1 MHEFVDETFQPET
14 SGEKILSIQ
23 ASLNGFSF
31 SIVCPKQEKLLYFKD
46 ITLKI
51 SNKNLLARHFE
62 SLFSEETILQN
73 NFDKIVLFYHSQ
85 NFTLVPKQ
93 LYQKRLNKEITP
105 LLFENDDKSTWI
117 NNSIAT
123 PEAELLFAIPESFM
137 QTINEHLPS
146 AQITHPLYQLIEQ
159 NGSSEAA
166 QKLLLLFNSNH
177 FSLALFS
184 QNELKLINNFSF
196 KHPNDVVYFI
206 LTVLRQFTISAKDI
220 TTLYAGKTNAH
231 TGLEDLLQ
239 KHFPQSTPISAG
251 IAIPPFIDKALITKN
266 ISLFL

>member
-14 SGEKILSIQ
+14 TGEKILSIQ

-31 SIVCPKQEKLLYFKD
+31 SIVCPIQKKLLYFKD

-51 SNKNLLARHFE
+51 SNQNLLARHFE
-62 SLFSEETILQN
+62 SLFAEETILQN
-73 NFDKIVLFYHSQ
+73 NFEQIFLVYHAQ
-85 NFTLVPKQ
+85 NFTLVPEHIYQNQ
-93 LYQKRLNKEITP
+93 LDKEITP
-105 LLFENDDKSTWI
+105 LLFENNDQLAWI
-117 NNSIAT
+117 SNQISQV
-123 PEAELLFAIPESFM
+123 EAELLFALPKSFKHAV
-137 QTINEHLPS
+137 TKRWPS
-146 AQITHPLYQLIEQ
+146 AQLIHPLKQLIEQ
-159 NGSSEAA
+159 TGISAGES
-166 QKLLLLFNSNH
+166 KLLLLFDADH

-184 QNELKLINNFSF
+184 QNQLKLINNFSF

-220 TTLYAGKTNAH
+220 RTLYAGKTKAH

-239 KHFPQSTPISAG
+239 KHFPHSAL
-251 IAIPPFIDKALITKN
+251 IPTVVVIPPFIDKALITKN